1 MMGIQSISTRRHCEP
16 SGLAFGE
23 PKDKLR
29 EAISAEQRVARDWFG
44 ALSRASQ

>member
-1 MMGIQSISTRRHCEP
+1 VRHRAP

-29 EAISAEQRVARDWFG
+29 EAISAKHTCIAEI
-44 ALSRASQ
+44 ASSPSAPRNDNLRHGTV

>member
-1 MMGIQSISTRRHCEP
+1 MSARRLNLLLVICTAPFGHCEP

-29 EAISAEQRVARDWFG
+29 EAISLHLRV
-44 ALSRASQ
+44 Q

>member
-1 MMGIQSISTRRHCEP
+1 MTGIRLISPQRHCEP

-29 EAISAEQRVARDWFG
+29 EAISAE
-44 ALSRASQ
+44 

>member
-1 MMGIQSISTRRHCEP
+1 MRHCEP

-29 EAISAEQRVARDWFG
+29 EAISNRRRIRVRLGIASSRC
-44 ALSRASQ
+44 ALLAMTVRF